1 VRVAG
6 GCPVYAHSQEQLM
19 SNSPMTAFAQ
29 AALAISDLLAAKFS
43 GTKFGGSI
51 PRVVK
56 VQAPQVPSTGGGK
69 QARESIVLMPE
80 TGDNAHAITAG
91 FVDVGLRAVELR
103 TYAAV
108 SGPYQQRHGRPLDL
122 PKAEYDAFLTEV
134 KNFLTPEGYV
144 IKTIDASDQEAKAAR
159 VQRAE
164 EAQAKASGGGGA
176 PVGVIIGVIAVVT
189 VVAVAAMFLLK

>member
-1 VRVAG
+1 M
-6 GCPVYAHSQEQLM
+6 PQP
-19 SNSPMTAFAQ
+19 NSPMTAFAQ

-80 TGDNAHAITAG
+80 TGDNSQAITAG

-108 SGPYQQRHGRPLDL
+108 AGPYQQRHGRNLDL
-122 PKAEYDAFLTEV
+122 PKAEYDAFITEL
-134 KNFLTPEGYV
+134 KNFLQPEGYV
-144 IKTIDASDQEAKAAR
+144 IKMIDASDQEAKAAR

-164 EAQAKASGGGGA
+164 EAQSKTKGGGA
-176 PVGVIIGVIAVVT
+176 PVGVIIAVIAIIT
-189 VVAVAAMFLLK
+189 VGVVAAMFLLK